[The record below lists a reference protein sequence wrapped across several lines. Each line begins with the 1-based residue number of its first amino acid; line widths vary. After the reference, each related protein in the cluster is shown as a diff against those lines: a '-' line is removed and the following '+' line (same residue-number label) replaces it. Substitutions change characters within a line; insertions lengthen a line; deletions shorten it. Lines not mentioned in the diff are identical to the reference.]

1 MAFNS
6 LNTIDKD
13 CVTVASSGRKWSVW
27 RSSDPPTWEE
37 TPALRGW
44 QNSPSP
50 GSEINA
56 EMVSPGF
63 FLPVNVASQYLY
75 SLFLYFWL

>member
-1 MAFNS
+1 M
-6 LNTIDKD
+6 
-13 CVTVASSGRKWSVW
+13 SVW
-27 RSSDPPTWEE
+27 RSSDPPKWGGE
-37 TPALRGW
+37 PILRGW
-44 QNSPSP
+44 RNSPFL
-50 GSEINA
+50 GSERNA